1 MSELI
6 QQKNIRLAKWR
17 LLTGVSALV
26 LVANAALPDAATA
39 EESDRPTFWIE
50 LGAQLEKVDGGQS
63 IFSPSFLE
71 PLEGKSGFPS
81 LHDVERPARY
91 SNGFEGKA
99 AFTPEGSPWLFSAS
113 VRYGRSNAARAA
125 HAETSPGTPVALVS
139 IPLFHL
145 NFTNVIPPHGRQLI
159 EATHKY
165 NESHLVVDFSVGR
178 DVGIGLFGGGGS
190 SNINFGL
197 RFAQFS
203 TKSSA
208 AITADPDF
216 HFSTKYASTY
226 AGFPAQLIVP
236 QQFWHVYKFVEQKTH
251 SFHGMGPSLSWNGS
265 ARLVGEPESVEVN
278 MDLGINAAVLFGRQ
292 RSQGQHK
299 TTANDYHY
307 SVGYGAQTIHNPVP
321 SPVDHNRSRSVAIPN
336 LGGFVGLS
344 LKFPN
349 AKVSLGYRADVF
361 FGAVDGGI
369 DARKTYDRSLYGPF
383 ANFSIGL

>member
-6 QQKNIRLAKWR
+6 NTHAEKNIRWR
-17 LLTGVSALV
+17 FLTTVSALALISTV
-26 LVANAALPDAATA
+26 GAQAAA
-39 EESDRPTFWIE
+39 EEADRPTLWIE
-50 LGAQLEKVDGGQS
+50 LGGQLEKVDGGQS
-63 IFSPSFLE
+63 IFVPPFMA
-71 PLEGKSGFPS
+71 PLDNVLGFPD

-91 SNGFEGKA
+91 SNGFEGKVSLA
-99 AFTPEGSPWLFSAS
+99 PEKSQWLFSAS
-113 VRYGRSNAARAA
+113 VRYGRSNATRAS
-125 HAETSPGTPVALVS
+125 HSETSPGTPVALVS
-139 IPLFHL
+139 IPQFHL
-145 NFTNVIPPHGRQLI
+145 NFTNPIPPYGRRLQ
-159 EATHKY
+159 ETTFQT

-178 DVGIGLFGGGGS
+178 DVGIGMFGSGGS

-203 TKSSA
+203 AKSSA
-208 AITADPDF
+208 TITADPDF
-216 HFSTKYASTY
+216 HFSTKYASTF

-251 SFHGMGPSLSWNGS
+251 SFHGMGPSLSWNGW
-265 ARLVGEPESVEVN
+265 ARLLGEPESVEVN